1 MKISILTPTYNRG
14 KLLERLYQSLI
25 QNSQNQIEVEWL
37 IMDDGST
44 DCTKEIIEKWQK
56 EKKIPISYFWQ
67 ENQGKMK
74 ALNNLIPKAT
84 GKLLIECDSD
94 DYFMPDAF
102 QTIKEVYEKEG
113 KQANDIY
120 GMCFLKLD
128 QHKNN
133 MGNLFQKKKT
143 TMFDLYFKEKEQG
156 EKCLVFKTEI
166 RKKYSYL
173 LEKQEKF
180 VTEARMY
187 HQMDLDYQ
195 MLCSNKP
202 IMICEYQKDGYSKN
216 IKKQF
221 QENPYGYF
229 QYFKEIFDHD
239 MKNMTWKKRLYVIK
253 HYILFTDLTK
263 AKQARKK
270 IKGLGNKILYV
281 ILYIPGIL
289 KTKKQFQ

>member
-14 KLLERLYQSLI
+14 NLLEKLYQSLL
-25 QNSQNQIEVEWL
+25 QNSKNEIEVEWL

-44 DCTKEIIEKWQK
+44 DSTKDRIEKWQK
-56 EKKIPISYFWQ
+56 EKKIPIYYFWQ

-74 ALNNLIPKAT
+74 ALNNLVEKAT
-84 GKLLIECDSD
+84 GELLIECDSD
-94 DYFMPDAF
+94 DYFMSDAF
-102 QTIKEVYEKEG
+102 QMIKEVYEKEG
-113 KQANDIY
+113 KQENDIY

-128 QHKNN
+128 QQGNN

-143 TMFDLYFKEKEQG
+143 TMFDLYFKQREQG
-156 EKCLVFKTEI
+156 EKSLVFKTEI
-166 RKKYSYL
+166 RKQYKHQ
-173 LEKQEKF
+173 LEKKEKF

-187 HQMDLDYQ
+187 HKMDLDYQ

-229 QYFKEIFDHD
+229 EYFKEIFDQD
-239 MKNMTWKKRLYVIK
+239 MKKVTWKKRLYVIK
-253 HYILFTDLTK
+253 HYILFTVLTK
-263 AKQARKK
+263 AKQARKN
-270 IKGLGNKILYV
+270 IKGFENKILYN
-281 ILYIPGIL
+281 ILYVPGIL
-289 KTKKQFQ
+289 KTRKQFK